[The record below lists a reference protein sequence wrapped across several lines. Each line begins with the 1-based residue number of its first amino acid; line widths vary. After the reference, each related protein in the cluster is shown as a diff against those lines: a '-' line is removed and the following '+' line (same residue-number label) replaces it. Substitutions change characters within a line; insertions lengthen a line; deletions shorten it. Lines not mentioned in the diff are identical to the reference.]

1 LINFEASECMML
13 LAWVFGLTVIK
24 EMPQNVDT
32 RLKLAS
38 LLCDSGKLNDAI
50 ALLIPPDSGSLRTS

>member
-1 LINFEASECMML
+1 MRFFS
-13 LAWVFGLTVIK
+13 WGFWLTVIK

-38 LLCDSGKLNDAI
+38 LLCDTGKQTDAI
-50 ALLIPPDSGSLRTS
+50 ALLIPPDSGMLRTLFKFCCMNMT